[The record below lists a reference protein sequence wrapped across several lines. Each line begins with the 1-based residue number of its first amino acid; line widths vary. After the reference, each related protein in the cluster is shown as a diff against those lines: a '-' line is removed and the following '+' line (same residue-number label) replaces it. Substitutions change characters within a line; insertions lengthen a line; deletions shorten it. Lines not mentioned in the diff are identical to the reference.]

1 MNFHLKDYLRM
12 EFIVYSNETMQ
23 EGAFTS
29 FALYD
34 LCIA

>member
-1 MNFHLKDYLRM
+1 M
-12 EFIVYSNETMQ
+12 MQ

-34 LCIA
+34 LYSTNTAHER